1 MNVQSV
7 ALRLKAIS
15 AISFNSRVALVG
27 IIFAVLG
34 PFILVMLSFDGGEIS
49 SLPWYIWTL
58 MPLLLIAV
66 IMAGLLMFNRK
77 SVDTDEISIS
87 PKNR

>member
-27 IIFAVLG
+27 IMLAVLG
-34 PFILVMLSFDGGEIS
+34 PFLLVMLSFDRGEIN
-49 SLPWYIWTL
+49 SLPWYIWIS
-58 MPLLLIAV
+58 MPLLLITV
-66 IMAGLLMFNRK
+66 IVAGFLMFKRK
-77 SVDTDEISIS
+77 SVDPDEISIS